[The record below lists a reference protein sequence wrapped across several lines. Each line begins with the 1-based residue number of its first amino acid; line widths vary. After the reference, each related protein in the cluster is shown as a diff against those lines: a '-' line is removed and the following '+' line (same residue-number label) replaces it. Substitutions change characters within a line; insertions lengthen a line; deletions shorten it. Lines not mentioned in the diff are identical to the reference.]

1 MAGEK
6 HSLKSIKKGSD
17 GKKGFISRKT
27 LRGILLLLIIPF
39 LAGSGFLY
47 VAIRDLPSIAS
58 LKDYRPSI
66 ITRVYSDDDKLIDEF
81 YLEDR
86 KVISITQTPKV
97 VIQAFVA
104 AEDARFFQHEGIDLH
119 GIIRAFFRNVEAG
132 KIVQGGS
139 TITQQVAKSLF
150 LSPKKSYIRKFKE
163 AILAYRIDKYLK
175 KYEILNLYLNHIY
188 LGHGT
193 YGIEAASQ
201 RYFRKSARD
210 LTLSEA
216 SLLAGLPKAPSRYS
230 PFYHPRR
237 ALQRQAYVLSRM
249 AEAKYITEEEK
260 EQALKAPLELKQSK
274 QEEKIAPYFT
284 ENIRRYI
291 QTKYGSNVL
300 YREGLEVYTTLNIEM
315 QKAARTAVEKGLR
328 ELDKRQGYRGPLRRI
343 PMEEFDTFLSE
354 IDEKVEKDRIV
365 KAIVVDIDSKQKF
378 VRLRI
383 GEYSG
388 SMALEDMSWARI
400 PDPDVAP
407 GSVKIRNP
415 ADVLNVG
422 DVVEA
427 RVIEISETEEHHLKL
442 ALEQEPI
449 VQGSLLCMDVKT
461 GEIKAMVGGRNFKK
475 SEFNRATQ
483 SKRQPGSA
491 FKPFIYTAAFDKG
504 LTPSTIIMD
513 SPIIFKDTLKDSLW
527 KPQNYEEK
535 FYGPTTLR
543 TALVHSRNLV
553 TIKTLKDIGI
563 NYAADYAVNMGIKS
577 PLTRDLSM
585 ALGTSGITL
594 LEMVSTYGVL
604 ANQGG
609 KVEPYYIKK
618 IIDRT
623 GHVFEENLPKTEQV
637 IDPRIACI
645 TINLLQDVV
654 QNGTGWRVKALKR
667 PIAGKTGTT
676 NDLKD
681 AWFIGFT
688 PSLACGVWVG
698 FDEETPLG
706 KHETG
711 SRAASPIWLYFM
723 KKILEETPAEFF
735 PVPQGVVFV
744 RIDPQTGLLA
754 KPDSEGSV
762 FTCFLEGTAPTEYAP
777 EENTHEKEEFFKY
790 DLDTQSEAPHPQG
803 GASR

>member
-1 MAGEK
+1 MVEEK
-6 HSLKSIKKGSD
+6 IPLKNIKKGNN
-17 GKKGFISRKT
+17 GKKGFISGK
-27 LRGILLLLIIPF
+27 ILWAIFFFLIITF

-47 VAIRDLPSIAS
+47 FAIRDLPSIAS

-150 LSPKKSYIRKFKE
+150 LSPQKSYIRKLKE

-193 YGIEAASQ
+193 YGIEAATQ
-201 RYFRKSARD
+201 KYFGKSARD
-210 LTLSEA
+210 LTLPEA
-216 SLLAGLPKAPSRYS
+216 ALLAGLPKAPSRYS
-230 PFYHPRR
+230 PFYHLKR

-249 AEAKYITEEEK
+249 VEDKCITEEEK
-260 EQALKAPLELKQSK
+260 EQALKAPLELKQVK

-315 QKAARTAVEKGLR
+315 QKAARTSVDMGLR

-343 PMEEFDTFLSE
+343 PAEEFDTFLSE
-354 IDEKVEKDRIV
+354 MDEKVEKDRIV
-365 KAIVVDIDSKQKF
+365 KALVVDIDSEKKI
-378 VRLRI
+378 VRLRV
-383 GEYSG
+383 GKYSG
-388 SMALEDMSWARI
+388 SMTLKDMYWARI
-400 PDPDVAP
+400 PDTDVAP

-422 DVVEA
+422 DLVEA
-427 RVIEISETEEHHLKL
+427 RVVEISETEESHLNL
-442 ALEQEPI
+442 ALEQEPV

-513 SPIIFKDTLKDSLW
+513 SPVIFKDTLKDSLW

-543 TALVHSRNLV
+543 TGLIHSRNLV
-553 TIKTLKDIGI
+553 TIKILNDIGI

-594 LEMVSTYGVL
+594 LEMVGTYGVL
-604 ANQGG
+604 ANQGE

-623 GHVFEENLPKTEQV
+623 GHVFEENHAKTEQV

-645 TINLLQDVV
+645 TTNLLQAVV
-654 QNGTGWRVKALKR
+654 QNGTGWRLKALNR
-667 PIAGKTGTT
+667 PVAGKTGTT

-688 PSLACGVWVG
+688 PSLVCGVWVG

-711 SRAASPIWLYFM
+711 SRSASPICLYFM
-723 KKILEETPAEFF
+723 KKILEETPVEFF
-735 PVPQGVVFV
+735 PVPEGVVFV
-744 RIDPQTGLLA
+744 RIDPKTGLLA
-754 KPDSEGSV
+754 KPDFKGSV
-762 FTCFLEGTAPTEYAP
+762 FTCFLNGTAPTEYAQ
-777 EENTHEKEEFFKY
+777 EESAHEKEEFFKY
-790 DLDTQSEAPHPQG
+790 DLDTQGRNEKDLPGQ
-803 GASR
+803 